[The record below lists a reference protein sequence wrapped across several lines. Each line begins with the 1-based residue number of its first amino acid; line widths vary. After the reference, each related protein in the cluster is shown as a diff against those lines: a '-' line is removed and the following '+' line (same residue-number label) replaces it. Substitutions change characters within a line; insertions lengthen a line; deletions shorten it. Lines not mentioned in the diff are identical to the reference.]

1 MPRRDEEKRIEF
13 LRSLSVE
20 DLANRRIT
28 EFSSEPEKQMIH
40 QARDAMKEKNDVRY
54 MVRHK
59 KKAAVDMFKTQV
71 NQVGRRTQNEV
82 FGREGG
88 LTGGMVGSWL
98 VGGTLVG
105 GTIAGI
111 ASRGK
116 FGGIGRAAGKFRG
129 GTRIKIEDLRNF
141 YKQGLVTDKHADKV
155 AKLIRKHK
163 SGQAKD
169 FDYDQLDWLHH
180 RYQERS
186 KGLFVRSPKGGN
198 PNPATNAPIPKNT
211 PTGQSAKKSAK
222 YTAEERA
229 EIKAKIQEI
238 KSRGTTPPVASTPQA
253 AVPAP
258 TDPKVLTS
266 DALDKLRTARGGG
279 ASLRIEKGNTDAL
292 EQLAKDIANVSE
304 QYSDPQQQYEVM
316 EALTRKAAQ
325 QNTKGT
331 PKKLDEFFNELYG
344 RVIDLRL
351 APAKKVATP
360 RTSPL
365 KSGNSVKRTDIT
377 ISDESLKKK

>member
-40 QARDAMKEKNDVRY
+40 QARDAMKEKNDQRY

-59 KKAAVDMFKTQV
+59 KKAAVDMMKTQV
-71 NQVGRRTQNEV
+71 NQVGRRAQNEV

-116 FGGIGRAAGKFRG
+116 FGGGAAGKFRG
-129 GTRIKIEDLRNF
+129 GTRLKIADLRHF
-141 YKQGLVTDKHADKV
+141 YKQGLITDKHADKV

-169 FDYDQLDWLHH
+169 FDYDQLDWLHN

-186 KGLFVRSPKGGN
+186 KGLFVRSSKGGN
-198 PNPATNAPIPKNT
+198 PNVAANGSVPNNT
-211 PTGQSAKKSAK
+211 SAGQPAKKSGK
-222 YTAEERA
+222 YTPEEQA

-238 KSRGTTPPVASTPQA
+238 KARKIPGETAAEILPPVDS
-253 AVPAP
+253 
-258 TDPKVLTS
+258 KVFTS
-266 DALDKLRTARGGG
+266 NALDKLRTVRGGG

-304 QYSDPQQQYEVM
+304 QYTDPKQQYEVM
-316 EALTRKAAQ
+316 ESLTRKAAQ
-325 QNTKGT
+325 QNTKEN
-331 PKKLDEFFNELYG
+331 PKKLEDFFNELYG
-344 RVIDLRL
+344 RVIDL
-351 APAKKVATP
+351 
-360 RTSPL
+360 
-365 KSGNSVKRTDIT
+365 
-377 ISDESLKKK
+377 KKK